1 MLLLG
6 TEILAVLLEG
16 LLTLLLRLRNSAPI
30 GVFDTGV
37 HSLRPVRPIVG
48 LRDGYL
54 AYRQYYRN
62 LFGKLSNARRRS
74 PCSCCREDSS
84 EYWERACLPGLILK
98 TFVCEG
104 VWSGV
109 YLLLQSEQAA

>member
-1 MLLLG
+1 MCEVGAQLGLAICLLVLLLD

-54 AYRQYYRN
+54 AYR
-62 LFGKLSNARRRS
+62 
-74 PCSCCREDSS
+74 
-84 EYWERACLPGLILK
+84 
-98 TFVCEG
+98 
-104 VWSGV
+104 
-109 YLLLQSEQAA
+109 